1 MPILRAEPN
10 INPANLLDEG
20 PPAPE
25 GQNSSWWIFYT
36 KSRQEKSL
44 ARDLLERDLA
54 FYLPLVQRRLLIR
67 ARPILSHVPLF
78 TGYLFLKGTSEDR
91 IRALA
96 TNRIAQTIPCHD
108 ASQLTADL
116 QNIKRLVDSGVPL
129 TVESRL
135 KPGQRVRI
143 RAGAMAGLEGVV
155 VKRRNQ
161 LRLLVWV
168 TMLQQGVSLDIDD
181 CLLEPI

>member
-1 MPILRAEPN
+1 MPILQAEPN
-10 INPANLLDEG
+10 INPTGLLDECQDR
-20 PPAPE
+20 PE
-25 GQNSSWWIFYT
+25 RENASWWIFYT

-67 ARPILSHVPLF
+67 SRPVYSHVPLF
-78 TGYLFLKGTSEDR
+78 TGYVFLKGTNEDR

-108 ASQLTADL
+108 SLRLTADL
-116 QNIKRLVDSGVPL
+116 QSIKRLVESGVPL

-135 KPGQRVRI
+135 KPNQRVRI
-143 RAGAMAGLEGVV
+143 RAGALAGLEGMV
-155 VKRRNQ
+155 VKRRNE